1 MSNAE
6 KMNTTWEK
14 KRAAFFATNPKCKIC
29 GRPIDHYTRIG
40 LCRLCQKEMYKKRA
54 QAKAPEYRR
63 NYVKKHREKIRAYQ
77 ARYYL
82 ANKAAISARKKE
94 KYHEYKQSTASY
106 I

>member
-1 MSNAE
+1 MKIE
-6 KMNTTWEK
+6 ETWAK
-14 KRAAFFATNPKCKIC
+14 KRAAFFATNPKCKTC
-29 GRPIDHYTRIG
+29 GQPIDHYARTG

-63 NYVKKHREKIRAYQ
+63 NYVKKNRERIRAYQ

-94 KYHEYKQSTASY
+94 KYHEQKRLTASY